1 MLLALAYHYAH
12 RGGENQA
19 QTKPHTLPLI
29 VIFIFDKVKITVQTS
44 HSSVR
49 LSWHP
54 GSLHRN
60 KSVHVLGNK
69 EKYQSSWKK
78 NKKKKNSSISNTW
91 FVHQR
96 ALIIFQLKGILL
108 PTNLLSYL
116 IVGELPIRKDV
127 MRFPQ

>member
-1 MLLALAYHYAH
+1 MLLVLAYHYAH
-12 RGGENQA
+12 RGGGNQA
-19 QTKPHTLPLI
+19 QTKPHRLPLI
-29 VIFIFDKVKITVQTS
+29 VIFDQVKITIQTS

-49 LSWHP
+49 LGWHP

-60 KSVHVLGNK
+60 KSVHVLGDK

-78 NKKKKNSSISNTW
+78 NKKKKKNSSISNTW

-108 PTNLLSYL
+108 STNLLSYL
-116 IVGELPIRKDV
+116 IVGENV